1 MFIVEN
7 TNTMMETFNNFPEI
21 TDWSDD
27 SYNILEASLFF
38 NEDLN
43 KIVQATSVAEVIAYH
58 EGTIESFN
66 EGAFETVKNKIK
78 QLWQKFK
85 AFVLKVRDR
94 FMAWIRKTFMSNE
107 SFWSKYGNVIEDNY
121 GKLTRKKP
129 SFKSIN
135 FGDAFT
141 EYGKLSKMVTELS
154 FDSIDIKDEGN
165 KQKVVDAYND
175 YMEKLDDI
183 KKDLK
188 EALSKEEEF
197 ELSEIESSASKFF
210 PLKKDT
216 YKNLVDLFKKGKNDN
231 GTDWLE
237 KQITEQERA
246 IKTWSKSKNR
256 TTEDKKLGD
265 GHTVDTA
272 KALYAAK
279 FYKEAYTC
287 MLNTLVTISK
297 KACKL
302 CVKVGYEAVKLQNTK
317 EEDIKEESA
326 SIDLLNKY
334 LQRI

>member
-1 MFIVEN
+1 
-7 TNTMMETFNNFPEI
+7 
-21 TDWSDD
+21 
-27 SYNILEASLFF
+27 
-38 NEDLN
+38 
-43 KIVQATSVAEVIAYH
+43 
-58 EGTIESFN
+58 
-66 EGAFETVKNKIK
+66 
-78 QLWQKFK
+78 
-85 AFVLKVRDR
+85 
-94 FMAWIRKTFMSNE
+94 
-107 SFWSKYGNVIEDNY
+107 
-121 GKLTRKKP
+121 
-129 SFKSIN
+129 
-135 FGDAFT
+135 
-141 EYGKLSKMVTELS
+141 MVTELS

-197 ELSEIESSASKFF
+197 ELSEIESSATKFF

-216 YKNLVDLFKKGKNDN
+216 YKTLVDLFKKGKNDN

-237 KQITEQERA
+237 KQITEQERV

-256 TTEDKKLGD
+256 TDKDEGLGD